1 MHSHFTLHGKHIQK
15 ETEKLIWKNYYL
27 EVSVNAPNCGA
38 KRYCSHH
45 CATLE
50 VPCQD
55 GIALPC
61 TWLIKVPSPGGSI
74 TGDTH
79 SRTPSGAGCC
89 AWRLQHCLLQLLLP
103 PRKYDPGKQNYSKT
117 QQPTPCSH
125 CSDVCIPHT
134 RRMLGT
140 ICPSQLLHFP
150 VSHPVLISA
159 KARKPSVVEL
169 CELPEGQHSQV

>member
-1 MHSHFTLHGKHIQK
+1 MPGWHRIALHTADQTAISWGLYHWLLC
-15 ETEKLIWKNYYL
+15 KLDASRQRGCT
-27 EVSVNAPNCGA
+27 V
-38 KRYCSHH
+38 
-45 CATLE
+45 T
-50 VPCQD
+50 PCQD

-61 TWLIKVPSPGGSI
+61 TWLIKVPSPGGCI

-125 CSDVCIPHT
+125 CSDVSIPHT
-134 RRMLGT
+134 RRTLGT